1 MKFQWSLKIWFGELS
16 KPLLHLYTTVNNL
29 HAFPISWNEGLI
41 ISMHKRGDKCNTD
54 NYRGIV
60 ISSCVGQ
67 IYLKVLTM
75 RIENHMASSG
85 LWKFNQCGFKKDHRT
100 EDNLFVLNMVYE
112 SHVVNK
118 NEKSYVAFVDFTKYF
133 DLINRTFLLYKLLKY
148 GITGPIYYVI
158 NSMYSA
164 TKYSARIH
172 DKKSQFPCQH
182 LVSNRAAQWAQYCLI
197 YTKMFCMISSMTH
210 AIRSNLVKFLSV
222 VCRGRMICCCYQ
234 QVSLAYKDV

>member
-1 MKFQWSLKIWFGELS
+1 MRSQSRGMKVW
-16 KPLLHLYTTVNNL
+16 LYQCTKEAINV
-29 HAFPISWNEGLI
+29 
-41 ISMHKRGDKCNTD
+41 TD

-60 ISSCVGQ
+60 ISSCVEK

-100 EDNLFVLNMVYE
+100 EDNLFVLNTVYE

-133 DLINRTFLLYKLLKY
+133 DLINRNFLLYKLLKY

-158 NSMYSA
+158 KSMYSA
-164 TKYSARIH
+164 TKYSVRIH

-182 LVSNRAAQWAQYCLI
+182 LVSHRAAQWAQYCLI
-197 YTKMFCMISSMTH
+197 YTKMICMISSMAH
-210 AIRSNLVKFLSV
+210 AITLKTKAMVLTKQRYKTERFVNNGTLLKCVKLF
-222 VCRGRMICCCYQ
+222 GIW
-234 QVSLAYKDV
+234 DFT